1 MARQTRQRILD
12 ASLMMFNAQGE
23 PNVTTNHIADEL
35 EISPGNLYYHF
46 RNKDDII
53 EQLFAVYEQRMDTAL
68 VAPSGRL
75 PGLED
80 VWLQLHLVF
89 ECIWDYRFLYR
100 DLVDIL
106 SRNRRLR
113 MRFAR
118 ILKRADEQ
126 AHTVMRGLVQ
136 AGVMRASADEVD
148 AASTNILVIATFWM
162 NYASARGD
170 KDERASIRDGIVQ
183 VMMLIAPFLRDAE
196 RVHLN
201 TLRRSASARLTALR
215 ASAMAVFG
223 LRSGALGG
231 GLRFAAGSDQQAERG
246 QPDMPQVGFDVGR
259 LLGLAR
265 GVLADRGHVGPPW
278 GLAMTT
284 HWRLRV
290 EQSH

>member
-1 MARQTRQRILD
+1 MARDTRQRILD
-12 ASLMMFNAQGE
+12 AALAMFNTQGE
-23 PNVTTNHIADEL
+23 PHVTTNHIADEL

-53 EQLFAVYEQRMDTAL
+53 EQLFAVYEQRMDAAL
-68 VAPSGRL
+68 GAPSGRL

-113 MRFAR
+113 LRFAR

-126 AHTVMRGLVQ
+126 AHQVMRGLVQ

-148 AASTNILVIATFWM
+148 AAATNILVIATFWM
-162 NYASARGD
+162 NYAAARGD

-201 TLRRSASARLTALR
+201 TLTR
-215 ASAMAVFG
+215 AY
-223 LRSGALGG
+223 L
-231 GLRFAAGSDQQAERG
+231 D
-246 QPDMPQVGFDVGR
+246 
-259 LLGLAR
+259 
-265 GVLADRGHVGPPW
+265 
-278 GLAMTT
+278 
-284 HWRLRV
+284 
-290 EQSH
+290 

>member
-12 ASLMMFNAQGE
+12 ASLVMFNAQGE

-53 EQLFAVYEQRMDTAL
+53 EQLFGGYEQRMDAAL
-68 VAPSGRL
+68 SAPEGRL

-106 SRNRRLR
+106 TRNRRLR
-113 MRFAR
+113 LRFAR

-126 AHTVMRGLVQ
+126 AHQVMRGLVQ

-148 AASTNILVIATFWM
+148 AAATNILVIATFWL
-162 NYASARGD
+162 NYAAARGD
-170 KDERASIRDGIVQ
+170 KDERTSIRDGIVQ
-183 VMMLIAPFLRDAE
+183 VMMLLSPFLRDAE

-201 TLRRSASARLTALR
+201 QLIR
-215 ASAMAVFG
+215 AYT
-223 LRSGALGG
+223 
-231 GLRFAAGSDQQAERG
+231 D
-246 QPDMPQVGFDVGR
+246 
-259 LLGLAR
+259 
-265 GVLADRGHVGPPW
+265 
-278 GLAMTT
+278 
-284 HWRLRV
+284 
-290 EQSH
+290 

>member
-12 ASLMMFNAQGE
+12 TSLAMFNAQGE

-53 EQLFAVYEQRMDTAL
+53 EHLFGRYEERIDTAL
-68 VAPSGRL
+68 AAPSGRL

-113 MRFAR
+113 LRFAR

-126 AHTVMRGLVQ
+126 AH
-136 AGVMRASADEVD
+136 A
-148 AASTNILVIATFWM
+148 
-162 NYASARGD
+162 
-170 KDERASIRDGIVQ
+170 
-183 VMMLIAPFLRDAE
+183 
-196 RVHLN
+196 
-201 TLRRSASARLTALR
+201 
-215 ASAMAVFG
+215 
-223 LRSGALGG
+223 
-231 GLRFAAGSDQQAERG
+231 
-246 QPDMPQVGFDVGR
+246 
-259 LLGLAR
+259 
-265 GVLADRGHVGPPW
+265 
-278 GLAMTT
+278 
-284 HWRLRV
+284 
-290 EQSH
+290 

>member
-12 ASLMMFNAQGE
+12 ASLVMFNAQGE

-53 EQLFAVYEQRMDTAL
+53 EQLFGTYEQRMDAALTA
-68 VAPSGRL
+68 PEGRL

-106 SRNRRLR
+106 TRNRRLR

-118 ILKRADEQ
+118 ILKRADDR
-126 AHTVMRGLVQ
+126 AHQVMRGLVQ

-148 AASTNILVIATFWM
+148 AASTNILVIATFWL
-162 NYASARGD
+162 NYAAARGD
-170 KDERASIRDGIVQ
+170 KDERTSIRDGIVQ

-201 TLRRSASARLTALR
+201 TLTR
-215 ASAMAVFG
+215 AYI
-223 LRSGALGG
+223 
-231 GLRFAAGSDQQAERG
+231 D
-246 QPDMPQVGFDVGR
+246 
-259 LLGLAR
+259 
-265 GVLADRGHVGPPW
+265 
-278 GLAMTT
+278 
-284 HWRLRV
+284 
-290 EQSH
+290 

>member
-12 ASLMMFNAQGE
+12 ASLTMFNAQGE

-53 EQLFAVYEQRMDTAL
+53 EQLFGGYEQRMDAAL
-68 VAPSGRL
+68 SAPEGRL

-106 SRNRRLR
+106 TRNRRLR
-113 MRFAR
+113 LRFAR

-126 AHTVMRGLVQ
+126 AHQVMRGLVQ

-148 AASTNILVIATFWM
+148 AAATNILVIATFWL
-162 NYASARGD
+162 NYAAARGD
-170 KDERASIRDGIVQ
+170 KDERTSIRDGIVQ

-201 TLRRSASARLTALR
+201 TLTR
-215 ASAMAVFG
+215 AY
-223 LRSGALGG
+223 L
-231 GLRFAAGSDQQAERG
+231 D
-246 QPDMPQVGFDVGR
+246 
-259 LLGLAR
+259 
-265 GVLADRGHVGPPW
+265 
-278 GLAMTT
+278 
-284 HWRLRV
+284 
-290 EQSH
+290 

>member
-12 ASLMMFNAQGE
+12 ASLSMFNAQGE

-53 EQLFAVYEQRMDTAL
+53 EQLFGGYEQRMDAAL
-68 VAPSGRL
+68 SAPEGRL

-106 SRNRRLR
+106 TRNRRLR
-113 MRFAR
+113 LRFAR

-126 AHTVMRGLVQ
+126 AHQVMRGLVQ

-148 AASTNILVIATFWM
+148 AAATNILVIATFWL
-162 NYASARGD
+162 NYAAARGD

-201 TLRRSASARLTALR
+201 TLTR
-215 ASAMAVFG
+215 AYI
-223 LRSGALGG
+223 
-231 GLRFAAGSDQQAERG
+231 E
-246 QPDMPQVGFDVGR
+246 
-259 LLGLAR
+259 
-265 GVLADRGHVGPPW
+265 
-278 GLAMTT
+278 
-284 HWRLRV
+284 
-290 EQSH
+290 

>member
-12 ASLMMFNAQGE
+12 ASLAMFNAQGE

-53 EQLFAVYEQRMDTAL
+53 EQLFGGYEQRMDAALTA
-68 VAPSGRL
+68 PESRL

-106 SRNRRLR
+106 TRNRRLR
-113 MRFAR
+113 LRFAR

-126 AHTVMRGLVQ
+126 AHQVMRGLVQ

-148 AASTNILVIATFWM
+148 AAATNILVIATFWL
-162 NYASARGD
+162 NYAAARGD

-201 TLRRSASARLTALR
+201 TLTR
-215 ASAMAVFG
+215 AYI
-223 LRSGALGG
+223 
-231 GLRFAAGSDQQAERG
+231 D
-246 QPDMPQVGFDVGR
+246 
-259 LLGLAR
+259 
-265 GVLADRGHVGPPW
+265 
-278 GLAMTT
+278 
-284 HWRLRV
+284 
-290 EQSH
+290 

>member
-12 ASLMMFNAQGE
+12 ASLAMFNAQGE

-53 EQLFAVYEQRMDTAL
+53 EQLFAGYEARMDGAL
-68 VAPSGRL
+68 TAPSGRL

-106 SRNRRLR
+106 TRNRRLR
-113 MRFAR
+113 LRFAR

-126 AHTVMRGLVQ
+126 AHQVMRGLVQ

-148 AASTNILVIATFWM
+148 AAATNILVIATFWL
-162 NYASARGD
+162 NYAAARGD

-201 TLRRSASARLTALR
+201 TLTR
-215 ASAMAVFG
+215 AY
-223 LRSGALGG
+223 L
-231 GLRFAAGSDQQAERG
+231 D
-246 QPDMPQVGFDVGR
+246 
-259 LLGLAR
+259 
-265 GVLADRGHVGPPW
+265 
-278 GLAMTT
+278 
-284 HWRLRV
+284 
-290 EQSH
+290 

>member
-12 ASLMMFNAQGE
+12 ASLAMFNSQGE
-23 PNVTTNHIADEL
+23 QNVTTNHIADEL

-53 EQLFAVYEQRMDTAL
+53 EQLFARFEERMDAAL
-68 VAPSGRL
+68 SAPSGRL

-113 MRFAR
+113 LRFAR

-126 AHTVMRGLVQ
+126 AHQVMRGLVQ
-136 AGVMRASADEVD
+136 AGIMRASADEVD
-148 AASTNILVIATFWM
+148 AASTNILVIATFWL
-162 NYASARGD
+162 NYAAARGD

-196 RVHLN
+196 RLHLN
-201 TLRRSASARLTALR
+201 TLTR
-215 ASAMAVFG
+215 AY
-223 LRSGALGG
+223 L
-231 GLRFAAGSDQQAERG
+231 D
-246 QPDMPQVGFDVGR
+246 
-259 LLGLAR
+259 
-265 GVLADRGHVGPPW
+265 
-278 GLAMTT
+278 
-284 HWRLRV
+284 
-290 EQSH
+290 

>member
-12 ASLMMFNAQGE
+12 ASLVMFNAQGE

-53 EQLFAVYEQRMDTAL
+53 EQLFGGYEQRMDAALTA
-68 VAPSGRL
+68 PEGRL

-106 SRNRRLR
+106 TRNRRLR
-113 MRFAR
+113 LRFAR

-126 AHTVMRGLVQ
+126 AHQVMRGLVQ
-136 AGVMRASADEVD
+136 AGVMSASADEVD
-148 AASTNILVIATFWM
+148 AAATNILVIATFWL
-162 NYASARGD
+162 NYAAARGD

-201 TLRRSASARLTALR
+201 TLTR
-215 ASAMAVFG
+215 AY
-223 LRSGALGG
+223 L
-231 GLRFAAGSDQQAERG
+231 D
-246 QPDMPQVGFDVGR
+246 
-259 LLGLAR
+259 
-265 GVLADRGHVGPPW
+265 
-278 GLAMTT
+278 
-284 HWRLRV
+284 
-290 EQSH
+290 

>member
-12 ASLMMFNAQGE
+12 ASLAMFNSQGE

-53 EQLFAVYEQRMDTAL
+53 EQLFAVYEQRMDAAL
-68 VAPSGRL
+68 AAPDGRL

-113 MRFAR
+113 LRFAR

-126 AHTVMRGLVQ
+126 AHQVMRGLVQ
-136 AGVMRASADEVD
+136 AGIMRASADEVD

-162 NYASARGD
+162 NYAAARGD

-196 RVHLN
+196 RLHLN
-201 TLRRSASARLTALR
+201 TLTR
-215 ASAMAVFG
+215 AY
-223 LRSGALGG
+223 L
-231 GLRFAAGSDQQAERG
+231 D
-246 QPDMPQVGFDVGR
+246 
-259 LLGLAR
+259 
-265 GVLADRGHVGPPW
+265 
-278 GLAMTT
+278 
-284 HWRLRV
+284 
-290 EQSH
+290 

>member
-12 ASLMMFNAQGE
+12 ASLAMFNAQGE

-53 EQLFAVYEQRMDTAL
+53 EQLFGGYEQRMDAAL
-68 VAPSGRL
+68 SAPEGRL

-106 SRNRRLR
+106 TRNRRLR

-126 AHTVMRGLVQ
+126 AHQVMRGLVQ

-148 AASTNILVIATFWM
+148 AAATNILVIATFWL
-162 NYASARGD
+162 NYAAARGD

-201 TLRRSASARLTALR
+201 TLTR
-215 ASAMAVFG
+215 AY
-223 LRSGALGG
+223 L
-231 GLRFAAGSDQQAERG
+231 D
-246 QPDMPQVGFDVGR
+246 
-259 LLGLAR
+259 
-265 GVLADRGHVGPPW
+265 
-278 GLAMTT
+278 
-284 HWRLRV
+284 
-290 EQSH
+290 